1 MSTPAPVAPAS
12 LDAARPA
19 RARVRTALLLGAL
32 ALLVLLPLLAKFGAQ
47 SYILSFMT
55 RALIFAIAA
64 LSLDLILGYG
74 ALVSFGHAAFIG
86 IGAYAVGMLAAHGYG
101 DLLVQ
106 VPVAMG
112 AAVLFAGLTSSVSL
126 RTSGVYYIM
135 STLAFGQMLFFLGVS
150 LSAYGG
156 DDGMTL
162 QGRSTFAGWPA
173 LKSDVALYYVT
184 LAVLTVLYLLL
195 RAVVASRFGRV
206 LAGIRENP
214 QRMRAIGFDPF
225 RYQLVAC
232 IIAGAVCA
240 LAGVLLANQAE
251 FVSPAYMSWQRSGDL
266 LIMVLLAGIGTLHGA
281 VAGAIAFLVIEEVLQ
296 HVTEHWKL
304 IFGPFLVLIAMFGRG
319 SLVQLAAGL
328 TRLTSRGRR

>member
-1 MSTPAPVAPAS
+1 MSTPAPTAS
-12 LDAARPA
+12 ALPDAGPSRGSG
-19 RARVRTALLLGAL
+19 RTMMLVGAL
-32 ALLVLLPLLAKFGAQ
+32 VVLLALPLIARFGAQ
-47 SYILSFMT
+47 AYILSFMT

-135 STLAFGQMLFFLGVS
+135 STLAFGQMLYFFGVS

-162 QGRSTFAGWPA
+162 QGRSSLFGWAA
-173 LKSDVALYYVT
+173 LKGDVALYYVT
-184 LAVLTVLYLLL
+184 LGALTGLYLLL
-195 RAVVASRFGRV
+195 RAIVGSRFGRV

-240 LAGVLLANQAE
+240 IAGVLLANQAE

-281 VAGAIAFLVIEEVLQ
+281 VVGAIAFLVIEEVLQ

-304 IFGPFLVLIAMFGRG
+304 IFGPFLVLVAMFGRG

-328 TRLTSRGRR
+328 ARITAWGRR

>member
-1 MSTPAPVAPAS
+1 MSTPAPLASAAPVAGPSRS
-12 LDAARPA
+12 LGRG
-19 RARVRTALLLGAL
+19 ALILGAL
-32 ALLVLLPLLAKFGAQ
+32 ALLVLVPFLARYGAQ

-74 ALVSFGHAAFIG
+74 ALVSFGHASFIG
-86 IGAYAVGMLAAHGYG
+86 IGAYAVGMLASHGFG
-101 DLLVQ
+101 DLAVQ
-106 VPVAMG
+106 VPAAML
-112 AAVLFAGLTSSVSL
+112 AAMLFAGLTSAVSL

-162 QGRSTFAGWPA
+162 QGRSTLFGWPA
-173 LKSDVALYYVT
+173 LKGDVALYYVT
-184 LAVLTVLYLLL
+184 LGALTGLYLVL
-195 RAVVASRFGRV
+195 RAVVGSRFGRV

-232 IIAGAVCA
+232 ILAGAVCSI
-240 LAGVLLANQAE
+240 AGVLLANQAE

-266 LIMVLLAGIGTLHGA
+266 LIMVLLAGIGSLHGA

-304 IFGPFLVLIAMFGRG
+304 IFGPFLVLIAMYGRG
-319 SLVQLAAGL
+319 SLVTLAAGL
-328 TRLTSRGRR
+328 ARITSWGRR

>member
-1 MSTPAPVAPAS
+1 MSTPAPTVSAAS
-12 LDAARPA
+12 DARPSRGA
-19 RARVRTALLLGAL
+19 VRTMLLLAALVALLLLPFL
-32 ALLVLLPLLAKFGAQ
+32 ARFGAQ

-74 ALVSFGHAAFIG
+74 ALVSFGHAAFVG
-86 IGAYAVGMLAAHGYG
+86 IGAYAVGMLAAHGYD

-135 STLAFGQMLFFLGVS
+135 STLAFGQMLFFFGVS

-162 QGRSTFAGWPA
+162 QGRSTLLGFAA
-173 LKSDVALYYVT
+173 LKSDVALYYVA
-184 LAVLTVLYLLL
+184 LGALTGLYLLL

-240 LAGVLLANQAE
+240 IAGVLLANQAE

-328 TRLTSRGRR
+328 ARITAWGRR

>member
-1 MSTPAPVAPAS
+1 MSAASGSSRHAGPAS
-12 LDAARPA
+12 SVA
-19 RARVRTALLLGAL
+19 RAATGTRLLLA
-32 ALLVLLPLLAKFGAQ
+32 ALVLLVMLPFLARFGAQ
-47 SYILSFMT
+47 AYILSFMT

-86 IGAYAVGMLAAHGYG
+86 IGAYAVGMLTAHGFG
-101 DLLVQ
+101 DLVLQ

-112 AAVLFAGLTSSVSL
+112 AAVIFAGLTSAVSL

-135 STLAFGQMLFFLGVS
+135 STLAFGQMLYFLGVS

-162 QGRSTFAGWPA
+162 PGRSTLLGVQ
-173 LKSDVALYYVT
+173 LLRSDVALYYVT
-184 LAVLTVLYLLL
+184 LGVLAALYVLL
-195 RAVVASRFGRV
+195 RAIVGSRFGRV

-240 LAGVLLANQAE
+240 IAGVLLANQAE

-281 VAGAIAFLVIEEVLQ
+281 IAGAVALLVIEELLQ

-304 IFGPFLVLIAMFGRG
+304 IFGPFLVLVAMYGRG
-319 SLVQLAAGL
+319 SLIQLLGAA
-328 TRLTSRGRR
+328 TRLRTGGRR